1 MSNQQQAAK
10 VQDAGA
16 AKADWKVV
24 FNHKWVVKNI
34 PFFLFLSLLAVIYI
48 FNGHFADKLTRKISN
63 SEKKIKEQEY
73 EYKTVKSQVI
83 YFSKAS
89 QLATAVE
96 KMGLK
101 PLTQPP
107 AILMSGQQNPAVAA
121 Q

>member
-1 MSNQQQAAK
+1 MAQTNQRPAQEAAASK
-10 VQDAGA
+10 T
-16 AKADWKVV
+16 DWKIV

-83 YFSKAS
+83 FYSKAS

-101 PLTQPP
+101 PLTSPP
-107 AILMSGQQNPAVAA
+107 AKLVNETQNAS
-121 Q
+121 QISK